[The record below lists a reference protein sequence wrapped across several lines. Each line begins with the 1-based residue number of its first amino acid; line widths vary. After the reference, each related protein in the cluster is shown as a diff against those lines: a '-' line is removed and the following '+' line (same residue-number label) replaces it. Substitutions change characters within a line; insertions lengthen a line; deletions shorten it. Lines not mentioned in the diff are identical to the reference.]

1 MNGPNKRELKI
12 TLDWKGL
19 PKINTLAYW
28 THSQV
33 TEKMKYFKYVGR
45 LLFRANHPRR
55 FVVPLLHVAAVGHLI
70 EIVILFTSVYFI
82 ATAYS
87 DPGNETDH
95 SKINMPPS
103 LVCPKGP

>member
-1 MNGPNKRELKI
+1 MR
-12 TLDWKGL
+12 
-19 PKINTLAYW
+19 
-28 THSQV
+28 
-33 TEKMKYFKYVGR
+33 YFKYVSR

-87 DPGNETDH
+87 DPGNEADH
-95 SKINMPPS
+95 SKIMLPPP
-103 LVCPKGP
+103 LPLYA